1 MKQLHNLLKTQTSDR
16 ILLFLTLILLTAIK
30 LGLCLLPFRNL
41 IKLVT
46 SISEG
51 LNSKA
56 ANRVTLSQIIWA
68 VNVVTRYIPG
78 GAKCLA
84 RALTTQVL
92 MNWCG
97 FQPELRIGVAKNET
111 GKLDAHAWIE
121 YRGRI
126 AIGNLPDLKRY
137 VNLPSLEGVKL

>member
-1 MKQLHNLLKTQTSDR
+1 MKQLHNLLKTKTSDR
-16 ILLFLTLILLTAIK
+16 ILLLLTLILLTAIK
-30 LGLCLLPFRNL
+30 FGLRLLPFRNL

-97 FQPELRIGVAKNET
+97 FQPKLRIGVAKNET

-126 AIGNLPDLKRY
+126 AIGNLPDLERF